1 MSALKTRSGIAW
13 LGDSNLKEKPSK
25 KKLNFLKIIF

>member
-13 LGDSNLKEKPSK
+13 LGDSNIK
-25 KKLNFLKIIF
+25 KTFKKIKLFKNYILA

>member
-13 LGDSNLKEKPSK
+13 LGDSNIKKNLQ
-25 KKLNFLKIIF
+25 KKLNFFKIIF